1 MRRVEAHLGIRVGF
15 WAGLLVGIGMGIR
28 SAPEGPAV
36 AWAGGLVIAGGMA
49 FAGMMIG
56 LVSIDGWNWLADQVN
71 PRSVPVDGP
80 EADYHDLPRPDS
92 PTTPPG

>member
-1 MRRVEAHLGIRVGF
+1 MRRVDADLGIRVGF

-28 SAPEGPAV
+28 SALELPAV
-36 AWAGGLVIAGGMA
+36 GWAGGLVMAGGMA
-49 FAGMMIG
+49 IAGMMVG
-56 LVSIDGWNWLADQVN
+56 QAGGGCWNWLADQVN

-92 PTTPPG
+92 PDDTR